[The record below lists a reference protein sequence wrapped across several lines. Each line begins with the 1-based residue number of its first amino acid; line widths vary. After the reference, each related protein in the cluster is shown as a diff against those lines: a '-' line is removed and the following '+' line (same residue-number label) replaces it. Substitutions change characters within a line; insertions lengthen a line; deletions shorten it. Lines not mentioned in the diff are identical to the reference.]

1 MSPNNNH
8 WLKPFLSGILFTV
21 ATYQVIIPKL
31 CTNKKNKTKTTS
43 FETTHDDFQSSTT
56 VTTGPA
62 VSIPSNSSSSSS
74 TIPLMDSPA
83 LEQRMLRKAEAAL
96 QKRTSRLIV
105 VVERCTND
113 HNYSAIL
120 RTAEA
125 LGIQHV
131 YIIDPKAIKSTL
143 MSDNDK
149 LDNNKLDN
157 DKLDNDTSDNTS
169 TGTEITKQ
177 DDESDAI
184 NEQDDNNNNVNNEL
198 KLYRSTGQKVKNF
211 TKEEIKDRANHHLFA
226 QKALEWL
233 DVTEFETTKECIDHL
248 KQNGYQIWSTD
259 LSQVAVCLTEEGLQE
274 NIMINDKRID
284 RIDSK
289 KRHLI
294 PDKLAIVFGTEAV
307 GCTTEM
313 LNSSD
318 KRVYLPLRGFADSLN
333 LSVATALVIHQLFT
347 LDPTLIGSMSDEER
361 IDIRRRWYTKL
372 ASQRLLSKS
381 VKQQRRRIIGQIN
394 NCLNLETKGKTQT
407 LHKEQL
413 QKIAKLPKLR
423 QELKV
428 IDDELYEQSKRA
440 VQDLVHNPPQPLD
453 DMRRADEHRTTFV
466 GKNTKRNQG
475 SAWDDMPAT
484 RNSRPEEFASAS
496 FFRER
501 ARTIESTGDI

>member
-1 MSPNNNH
+1 MSPNNQ
-8 WLKPFLSGILFTV
+8 WLKPFLSGIFVTV
-21 ATYQVIIPKL
+21 ATYHVIIPKL
-31 CTNKKNKTKTTS
+31 FSQKKNKTRT
-43 FETTHDDFQSSTT
+43 TTHDDCQSSTLTT
-56 VTTGPA
+56 V
-62 VSIPSNSSSSSS
+62 PSNSSPSSSSSS
-74 TIPLMDSPA
+74 TKSLMDSPT
-83 LEQRMLRKAEAAL
+83 LDQRILRKAEAAL

-143 MSDNDK
+143 MCDNDDKNNDNSDNAEMMKED
-149 LDNNKLDN
+149 
-157 DKLDNDTSDNTS
+157 
-169 TGTEITKQ
+169 I
-177 DDESDAI
+177 ESDVI
-184 NEQDDNNNNVNNEL
+184 DDQEKM

-233 DVTEFETTKECIDHL
+233 DVTEFETTKQCIDHL

-259 LSQVAVCLTEEGLQE
+259 LSQVAVCLTEEGLKE
-274 NIMINDKRID
+274 NIINENECLD
-284 RIDSK
+284 RNH
-289 KRHLI
+289 HLV

-347 LDPTLIGSMSDEER
+347 LDPTLIGSMSDAER
-361 IDIRRRWYTKL
+361 IEIRRRWYTKL

-381 VKQQRRRIIGQIN
+381 IKQQRRRIIAQIN
-394 NCLNLETKGKTQT
+394 NCINLEMKGKTQT
-407 LHKEQL
+407 LQKQQL
-413 QKIAKLPKLR
+413 EKVAKLPKLR
-423 QELKV
+423 QELKA
-428 IDDELYEQSKRA
+428 IDDDLYEQSKRA
-440 VQDLVHNPPQPLD
+440 VEDLVYNPPQPLG

-466 GKNTKRNQG
+466 GKNTKRSQG
-475 SAWDDMPAT
+475 TAWDDMPAT

-501 ARTIESTGDI
+501 AKVVESTGDI